1 MPSSRLAY
9 LFHKYINKEYT
20 PMDKEELMRLVKQ
33 EDNDEAVKSL
43 ISSMIA
49 ETHGEMELPVDSGET
64 ILQSI
69 LGKEDNPGMYIP
81 VASKRYRLRRISI
94 AAASV
99 IVCMLAAYLVNYKF
113 DGKDELAKQVENT
126 QTIEVNTGT
135 AQRKTIQLPDGT
147 QVWLSPSTLLEYPS
161 VFEGDTREVKLSG
174 EAFFEVA
181 HDASHPFIITSDN
194 IQTKVLGTSF
204 NIQAYHNQKN
214 IAVMV
219 VTGKVKISNLGA
231 LKNKTDNIEI
241 AANQKAV
248 FDKNTDR
255 FIKEDADTVAAPNML
270 KRKKGEFVYKNERLQ
285 KLIDDLQEYFGADIQ
300 VAEAIKECKVT
311 ANFYVTDDLQGILE
325 PVAIAVNGSL
335 RKNNNEFLINGK
347 GCPE

>member
-1 MPSSRLAY
+1 MHSFRLAY

-20 PMDKEELMRLVKQ
+20 PVEKEELMRLIRL
-33 EDNDEAVKSL
+33 EENDGDLKAL
-43 ISSMIA
+43 ISGLIA
-49 ETHGEMELPVDSGET
+49 ESHGEMELPVKSGEV
-64 ILQSI
+64 ILRSI
-69 LGKEDNPGMYIP
+69 LAKEEDPGIYMSAAP
-81 VASKRYRLRRISI
+81 KRSGLKRAAI
-94 AAASV
+94 AAAS
-99 IVCMLAAYLVNYKF
+99 IVVCILAGYLVIYNT
-113 DGKDELAKQVENT
+113 GKDEEMARKEIDARA
-126 QTIEVNTGT
+126 IEVSTGT
-135 AQRKTIQLPDGT
+135 AQRKTVRLPDGT
-147 QVWLSPSTLLEYPS
+147 QVWLSPSTLLEYPFA
-161 VFEGDTREVKLSG
+161 FEGGTREVKLSG

-204 NIQAYHNQKN
+204 NIQAYHNQKK

-231 LKNKTDNIEI
+231 VHDKMKNVEI

-270 KRKKGEFVYKNERLQ
+270 KRKEGEFIYKNERLQ
-285 KLIDDLQEYFGADIQ
+285 KLIDDLQEYFGVNIQ
-300 VAEAIKECKVT
+300 VAREIRECKVT
-311 ANFYVTDDLQGILE
+311 ANFYVTDDLQDTLE
-325 PVAIAVNGSL
+325 PIAISVNGNL
-335 RKNNNEFLINGK
+335 QKNNNEFFINGK